1 MDLENYMFAVIET
14 KNATHIAIHI
24 PHEGSD
30 KSLPALAAM
39 LENNATFIN
48 KGWREIGVVKP
59 EMSII
64 LGDKFDTESDDA
76 GELLIQTSPAVV
88 GDEFVIATPDVFVS
102 NKKAIAK
109 KQEEIER
116 LRSELQSVKYQ
127 LDAANSRINA
137 LVSADSDDDQ
147 PL

>member
-1 MDLENYMFAVIET
+1 MFAVIET

-64 LGDKFDTESDDA
+64 LGDKFDAESDDA
-76 GELLIQTSPAVV
+76 GELLIKASSAVV
-88 GDEFVIATPDVFVS
+88 SDDFVIAAPEVFVS

-109 KQEEIER
+109 KQEEIDR

-127 LDAANSRINA
+127 LEAAHAQLKEREPSE
-137 LVSADSDDDQ
+137 ADE
-147 PL
+147 PF

>member
-1 MDLENYMFAVIET
+1 MFAVIET

-76 GELLIQTSPAVV
+76 GELLIKASPDVV
-88 GDEFVIATPDVFVS
+88 SDDFVIATPDVFVS

-109 KQEEIER
+109 KQEEIDR

-127 LDAANSRINA
+127 LDAANLRINS
-137 LVSADSDDDQ
+137 LVSVDSEDDQ

>member
-1 MDLENYMFAVIET
+1 
-14 KNATHIAIHI
+14 
-24 PHEGSD
+24 
-30 KSLPALAAM
+30 M

-76 GELLIQTSPAVV
+76 GELLIQASSAVV
-88 GDEFVIATPDVFVS
+88 SDDFVIAAPEVFVS

-109 KQEEIER
+109 KQEEIDR

-127 LDAANSRINA
+127 LDAANLRISS
-137 LVSADSDDDQ
+137 LTSVESEDDQ